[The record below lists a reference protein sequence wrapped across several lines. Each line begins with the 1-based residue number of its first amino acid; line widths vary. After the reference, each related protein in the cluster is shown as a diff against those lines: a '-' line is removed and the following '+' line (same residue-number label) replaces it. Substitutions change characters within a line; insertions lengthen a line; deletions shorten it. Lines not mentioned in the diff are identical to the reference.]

1 MRQRLIDARNDYF
14 TALARNIYR
23 DPDTVS
29 GEDIKAKAAYFRG
42 AFWVL
47 NQPVFE
53 RKAIERA
60 IAQTE
65 GAEEV

>member
-1 MRQRLIDARNDYF
+1 MRARLIESRNDYF
-14 TALARNIYR
+14 TQLARSIYR
-23 DPDTVS
+23 EGTADTA
-29 GEDIKAKAAYFRG
+29 DIAAKAAFFRG

-65 GAEEV
+65 GAEEA